1 MKKILDFAKEREA
14 RLAKPRTQD
23 KAKLMV
29 VTRDATGS
37 IVTCQDAPIYTV
49 EAAKSRYSIR
59 NMRTKQV
66 QSKMCIRDST
76 YSTQNLSVPLLRGI
90 SLSATPNSCTF
101 NLRLELK

>member
-14 RLAKPRTQD
+14 RLAKPRIQD

-66 QSKMCIRDST
+66 QSNWKKFTDALFTCNFLNKTR
-76 YSTQNLSVPLLRGI
+76 R
-90 SLSATPNSCTF
+90 
-101 NLRLELK
+101 